1 LDSRPQPRD
10 TFVESIELGFLTLA
24 THGGVLCVLANRKP
38 DPPALFA
45 PFEVIGPF
53 RVLFLSAVY
62 YDEIRF
68 NAPIRGENDG
78 QYRMPFEVWT
88 RLVRLTSRA

>member
-1 LDSRPQPRD
+1 MSAPILEQDWD

-53 RVLFLSAVY
+53 RVLFLSAVLLRR
-62 YDEIRF
+62 D
-68 NAPIRGENDG
+68 
-78 QYRMPFEVWT
+78 QV
-88 RLVRLTSRA
+88 